1 MCKVNLIPQFV
12 WKGII
17 FELLMNVFPLTFPF
31 LFDLSPTSSRQ
42 AFYGENVEQ
51 QVEKSL
57 FCSSVALVQLLSH
70 VLLFEIP

>member
-1 MCKVNLIPQFV
+1 MCKVNRIPQFV

-51 QVEKSL
+51 QVEKKSL
-57 FCSSVALVQLLSH
+57 LLLCCSCSVAKSCPTL
-70 VLLFEIP
+70 